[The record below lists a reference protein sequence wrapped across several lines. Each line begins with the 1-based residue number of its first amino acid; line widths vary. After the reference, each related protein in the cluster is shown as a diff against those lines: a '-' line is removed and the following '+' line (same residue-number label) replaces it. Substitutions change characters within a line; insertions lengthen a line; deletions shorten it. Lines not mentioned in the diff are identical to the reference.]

1 MRTHEERD
9 ASVARPRALAH
20 VKPLNMSWKP
30 HGPRGYHHGNLKE
43 ALVKAAL
50 DLIGEKGPTGF
61 TFAEAARSAGVSPAA
76 PYRHF
81 RDRDELLAD
90 VASRGFSAFADALD
104 AAWKDG
110 RPEPARAFE
119 RVGRAY
125 LAFAHD
131 EPAYYSAM
139 FESGLSIADS
149 AALREASDRA
159 YGVLRRASEALV
171 AAMPPKNRPPASMV
185 GFHVWAMAHGIASLF
200 ARGDGSRRMLPMAPG
215 DLLEAGLLVYLRGLG
230 VGERGKG

>member
-1 MRTHEERD
+1 MG
-9 ASVARPRALAH
+9 
-20 VKPLNMSWKP
+20 WKP
-30 HGPRGYHHGNLKE
+30 HGRGYHHGNLRE
-43 ALVKAAL
+43 ALIQAAL

-90 VASRGFSAFADALD
+90 VAARGFEAFAAALES
-104 AAWKDG
+104 AWDDG

-125 LAFAHD
+125 LAFARD

-139 FESGLSIADS
+139 FESGVSPAD
-149 AALREASDRA
+149 APALRAAGDRA
-159 YGVLRRASEALV
+159 YAVLRSASEALV
-171 AAMPPKNRPPASMV
+171 AAMPAKNRPPAAMV
-185 GFHVWAMAHGIASLF
+185 GFHIWAIAHGIASLF
-200 ARGDGSRRMLPMAPG
+200 ARGDDSRRTLPMPPD
-215 DLLEAGLLVYLRGLG
+215 DLLEAALLIYLRGLG
-230 VGERGKG
+230 VDGRATPP